1 MVGVHEQ
8 ELSAFG
14 SRQAEGSASCFK
26 EKAGFSFSLS
36 LSRFHGT
43 VKPTAVETNVWR
55 AGATLQYL
63 LCVRACVC
71 CGGVALGAREGR
83 CGSSFVQHNAQST
96 WTANDVQVG
105 TLEIPSF
112 LPRLE

>member
-1 MVGVHEQ
+1 MFQREGGL
-8 ELSAFG
+8 LSL
-14 SRQAEGSASCFK
+14 
-26 EKAGFSFSLS
+26 SLS

-63 LCVRACVC
+63 LRACVC